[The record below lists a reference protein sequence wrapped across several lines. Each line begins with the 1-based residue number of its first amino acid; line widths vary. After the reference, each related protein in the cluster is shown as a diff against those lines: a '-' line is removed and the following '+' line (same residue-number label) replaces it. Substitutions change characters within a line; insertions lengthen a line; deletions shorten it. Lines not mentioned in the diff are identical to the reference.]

1 MTDVRKVKW
10 DKVDKVVSNLSTDLD
25 HEIQVQREAI
35 PLVFVPGI
43 MGSRLRV
50 AGTDGTGDG
59 ADGLPNM
66 RWNPSSTA
74 FMIKHFSGTDGAH
87 RKRMLV
93 GDGNF
98 FQGFLEVDNAN
109 PVGDGF
115 HGIFDDYWKFLKPL
129 KKQDWGQLRKIF
141 EFPVYAVGYNWTDSN
156 GNSGK
161 MLAKRIQQIIDEGKG
176 ITGLCEKVILIT
188 HSMGG
193 LASRSA
199 SHLHGAEG
207 KILGII
213 HGVQPVT
220 GAPAAYW
227 RMKAGFEGLGPS
239 SRVLG
244 NSGPTV
250 TPVLGNLPGGLQL
263 LPNKN
268 HVSNSHQKAWLTVTH
283 DGKTTL
289 SLPKSDPYDQIYRIK
304 ARVQPTPGEKPS
316 TNKYWGLVDPDL
328 LDPGRPAGP
337 PAAPLNRKDPAALAA
352 AAPPHGDPWQQYLDM
367 LKLAESFHDQ
377 LGMYQH
383 PHTFCFTGVN
393 HKTADIIELRIES
406 NLVRSDPYPKRG
418 FRGFFTDAAGKD
430 MQAVLQD
437 PAGDGDG
444 TVPRSSAQALNKSG
458 KEPPG
463 DLAIDVEHQPAYK
476 DKQAQAYAVQAII
489 ALARVRYESVRGK
502 IKS

>member
-1 MTDVRKVKW
+1 
-10 DKVDKVVSNLSTDLD
+10 
-25 HEIQVQREAI
+25 
-35 PLVFVPGI
+35 
-43 MGSRLRV
+43 
-50 AGTDGTGDG
+50 
-59 ADGLPNM
+59 
-66 RWNPSSTA
+66 
-74 FMIKHFSGTDGAH
+74 
-87 RKRMLV
+87 MLV

-98 FQGFLEVDNAN
+98 FQGFLEVDNAK
-109 PVGDGF
+109 PVADGF
-115 HGIFDDYWKFLKPL
+115 HGIFNDYWKFLKSL
-129 KKQDWGQLRKIF
+129 RKQDWGPLRKIF
-141 EFPVYAVGYNWTDSN
+141 EFPVYAVGYNWTGSN
-156 GNSGK
+156 DHSGK
-161 MLAKRIQQIIDEGKG
+161 LLAARIKQIIDEAKG
-176 ITGLCEKVILIT
+176 ITGLCEKVILLT

-193 LASRSA
+193 LVSRSA

-207 KILGII
+207 NILGII

-227 RMKAGFEGLGPS
+227 RMKAGFEGFGMG

-268 HVSNSHQKAWLTVTH
+268 HVTNRHQKPWLTVTQ
-283 DGKTTL
+283 DGKTRL
-289 SLPKSDPYDQIYRIK
+289 SLPNSDPYAEIYRVK

-328 LDPGRPAGP
+328 LDPARPAAP
-337 PAAPLNRKDPAALAA
+337 PAAPVDPKSRAGLAA
-352 AAPPHGDPWQQYLDM
+352 AAPPHGDPWQQYLDV
-367 LKLAESFHDQ
+367 LKIAESFHDN

-383 PHTFCFTGVN
+383 PKTFCFAGVN
-393 HKTADIIELRIES
+393 NKTAEVIELRIES
-406 NLVRSDPYPKRG
+406 NWVRGDPYPKRG

-444 TVPRSSAQALNKSG
+444 TVPRASAQALNKSG

-463 DLAIDVEHQPAYK
+463 DLAIDVQHQPAYK
-476 DKQAQAYAVQAII
+476 DSQAQAYAIQAII
-489 ALARVRYESVRGK
+489 ALAKVRYESVRGK
-502 IKS
+502 IKG